1 MNAEHITI
9 VDNRKAYRARLTQL
23 ALVNPCNI
31 PLIKRAI
38 LMRLYAPKG
47 M

>member
-9 VDNRKAYRARLTQL
+9 VDNRAAYRARLTQL
-23 ALVNPCNI
+23 ALINPLNI
-31 PLIKRAI
+31 PLIKRTI
-38 LMRLYAPKG
+38 LMRLSAPKG

>member
-9 VDNRKAYRARLTQL
+9 VDNRVAYRARLTQL
-23 ALVNPCNI
+23 ALANPLNI
-31 PLIKRAI
+31 PLIQKTI
-38 LMRLYAPKG
+38 LMRLYAHKG

>member
-9 VDNRKAYRARLTQL
+9 VDNRVAYRARLNRL
-23 ALVNPCNI
+23 ALVNPLNI
-31 PLIKRAI
+31 PLIQKAI